1 MKKCAIE
8 RKGLMIL
15 LVLVLSISVFGCS
28 NTTVSDVSTKE
39 NEVNDEG
46 TTINKDSSSNNND
59 DDTKEDIQEYYTFL
73 KTDGGGLT
81 LNLSTEE
88 FLENYNS
95 IKAPYENHSYKDLG
109 LSDFNFIASN
119 TTINGTAGNFYGCP
133 LTINGLNDDILTCFF
148 QEADSSNLCYVCL
161 GVHNSN
167 LYSKNP
173 DNIWVQY
180 KLLMRA
186 IGIPEYDV
194 ENIVNE
200 MVDNGKKYG
209 VVATYHKGIAA
220 YIEPIDD
227 LTDWF
232 RIIPYTKEQWKQASS
247 LNLIPID

>member
-1 MKKCAIE
+1 MKKWIIA

-15 LVLVLSISVFGCS
+15 LVLTLSISIFGCS
-28 NTTVSDVSTKE
+28 SNTSVSDVSTEE
-39 NEVNDEG
+39 NEVNDES
-46 TTINKDSSSNNND
+46 TVINKDSNND
-59 DDTKEDIQEYYTFL
+59 YTKEDKQEYYTFL
-73 KTDGGGLT
+73 KPDGDGLT
-81 LNLSTEE
+81 LNLSAEE
-88 FLENYNS
+88 FLNNYNS
-95 IKAPYENHSYKDLG
+95 IKAPYENYSYKDLE
-109 LSDFNFIASN
+109 LSDFNYITSN
-119 TTINGTAGNFYGCP
+119 TSINGTTGNLYGCP
-133 LTINGLNDDILTCFF
+133 LTINGLNDDILTCVF
-148 QEADSSNLCYVCL
+148 QEVDSSNLCYVCL

-186 IGIPEYDV
+186 IGISEYEV

-200 MVDNGKKYG
+200 MVNNGEKYG

-227 LTDWF
+227 STDWF